1 MPNYLREDTKNIT
14 CSLQE
19 IWYPANYEHPIIN
32 TQNLHIYILYLHLPK
47 IRIIMEKL
55 KKRWGITS
63 NWQVIAIFI
72 VFAINGSFAAWVAG
86 PITNFFGLSAET
98 TKPYFLYIVLRIVLI
113 FPIYQI
119 TLPLV
124 GWVFGQFTFFWN
136 FEKKMLQRMGLGR
149 FFK

>member
-1 MPNYLREDTKNIT
+1 MPKICGKILKISVVRVKKYGMNLYSE
-14 CSLQE
+14 Q
-19 IWYPANYEHPIIN
+19 PIIID
-32 TQNLHIYILYLHLPK
+32 QNLLIYILYLHLPK
-47 IRIIMEKL
+47 IRNAMEKL

-63 NWQVIAIFI
+63 NWQVIAILI

-86 PITNFFGLSAET
+86 PITNFLGLDAET
-98 TKPYFLYIVLRIVLI
+98 TKPYFLYIVLRIILI